1 MAYVQH
7 AIMLLKRQIKELKM
21 LSPRLTDCIEC
32 ASIPALLEDINLKL
46 TALAVSQYNNIIFS
60 LNNYI
65 PGEVIGDL
73 LNYKQ
78 ILTYKQ
84 CNPSYCEP
92 FTVQMIASRVILLIN
107 K

>member
-7 AIMLLKRQIKELKM
+7 VIMLLQKQIKELKM

-32 ASIPALLEDINLKL
+32 ASIPALLEDIDLKL

-84 CNPSYCEP
+84 CNPSYCQP
-92 FTVQMIASRVILLIN
+92 FTVKMIASRVILLIN

>member
-1 MAYVQH
+1 
-7 AIMLLKRQIKELKM
+7 M

-32 ASIPALLEDINLKL
+32 ASIPALLEDIDLKL

-84 CNPSYCEP
+84 CNPSYCQP

>member
-1 MAYVQH
+1 
-7 AIMLLKRQIKELKM
+7 M

-84 CNPSYCEP
+84 CNPNYCEA
-92 FTVQMIASRVILLIN
+92 FTVKMIASRVILLIN